1 MPVSFCGFRHA
12 RIGITLD
19 DLGLA
24 IFAQSQATTQKMKKR
39 VESLKVGLL
48 LFALP
53 DRIQILCIT
62 DQAIPLRSGTISQ
75 ANHSP

>member
-19 DLGLA
+19 DLGLT
-24 IFAQSQATTQKMKKR
+24 IFVQSQATAQKMKKR
-39 VESLKVGLL
+39 AESLKVGLL
-48 LFALP
+48 LFVLP
-53 DRIQILCIT
+53 DRIQILGIT
-62 DQAIPLRSGTISQ
+62 DLAIPLRSGTISQ